1 MHLFSTFTF
10 LEAFWTKKRES
21 RKERKKEAARQRER
35 KGKPHTVE
43 GHRQG
48 GRRWRQFAFKMRERG
63 IVAGRD
69 IDMLLGY
76 LSCTLGN
83 QCRNCITF
91 RETFARFLIVWPTSQ
106 LSGCYEWVAAF
117 QRLPFHGPA
126 LPWCSSYR
134 RPVMASFLTPVVLQ
148 LSCNYQHN
156 PTSCLPSIAQRL
168 HHQTH
173 WSLKEKDRDANRT
186 FSSYLFSNLVLR
198 TGNPVL
204 HWIDHPL
211 AEERTLREA
220 EEDERTGDLVLKPE
234 WLSSFIASTTPY
246 CLCCRLGVVDGQ
258 THQYDKKAHRE
269 KEVMPRTWGPI
280 ICSNQN
286 THCFVP
292 QGYC

>member
-91 RETFARFLIVWPTSQ
+91 RETFACFLIVWPTSQ

-204 HWIDHPL
+204 HWIMFNV
-211 AEERTLREA
+211 
-220 EEDERTGDLVLKPE
+220 LVIHLVFIE
-234 WLSSFIASTTPY
+234 WLIEYLNLYARYCASPSGEHHSFIYSFKIVIEQQ
-246 CLCCRLGVVDGQ
+246 LCAR
-258 THQYDKKAHRE
+258 H
-269 KEVMPRTWGPI
+269 
-280 ICSNQN
+280 CSGN
-286 THCFVP
+286 
-292 QGYC
+292 